1 MNKRPYPRA
10 YATQPDV
17 LPTRE
22 DRRKPKLQGVKLNI
36 VVTKGQ
42 FTGSLHLLELEA
54 SDSSEI
60 VLRKLR
66 LLYDESVTTRWTR
79 FWQGTLLCRKITL
92 ETAVLEIRESATVVR
107 ILPSLH
113 ISHPRQKYTVPNHPE
128 AYP

>member
-1 MNKRPYPRA
+1 M
-10 YATQPDV
+10 QPDV
-17 LPTRE
+17 LPARE
-22 DRRKPKLQGVKLNI
+22 DRQIPKLQDVKLNI

-66 LLYDESVTTRWTR
+66 LLYNESVTTRWRR
-79 FWQGTLLCRKITL
+79 FWQRTLLCRKITL
-92 ETAVLEIRESATVVR
+92 ETAVLDISESATEVR
-107 ILPSLH
+107 ILPSLR
-113 ISHPRQKYTVPNHPE
+113 ISHSRQKYTVSNYPA